1 MERLKDPWVR
11 TAVFFLF
18 AVIVLVVT
26 KRASPPTSLQS
37 ERPEAARSFTGDSH
51 LVRDAKPY
59 AWLSRK
65 AAAEY
70 VPLVQRIPTPDG
82 FTRVEVARKGFADW
96 LRYLPVA
103 PPETPVT
110 TGRRK
115 VVLKADDPSLAA
127 AIALQ
132 PTNDR
137 ALAGANM
144 LIRIRAE
151 YRWSAG
157 QLDGLG
163 FHFTS
168 GHLASW
174 KSWESGERPNVKG
187 REVTFTKQFEP
198 DASRE
203 NFCSYLETIF
213 QYGTCYSLLDDTTA
227 VADGSIAPGDLFLRT
242 GKKPTTILVLDACT
256 GPKGELAILLGE
268 AGIPA
273 QTFHVL
279 KGTDGSPW
287 FAVRQK
293 AEIAVPGKRAALKL
307 SELRRWK

>member
-1 MERLKDPWVR
+1 MAKLRDPWVR

-18 AVIVLVVT
+18 AVIVLVST
-26 KRASPPTSLQS
+26 RRASPPTSLQS
-37 ERPEAARSFTGDSH
+37 ERPETTRSVGLDSH
-51 LVRDAKPY
+51 LARDAKPY

-65 AAAEY
+65 TAAAY
-70 VPLVQRIPTPDG
+70 VPLVDRIPTPEA

-96 LRYLPVA
+96 LRYLPVSPA
-103 PPETPVT
+103 DTPVT

-115 VVLKADDPSLAA
+115 VVLKADAPTLAA

-144 LIRIRAE
+144 LTRIRAE
-151 YRWSAG
+151 YRWSSG
-157 QLDGLG
+157 QLEGLG

-174 KSWESGERPNVKG
+174 KGWESGERPNVKG

-198 DASRE
+198 DSSRE
-203 NFCSYLETIF
+203 NFCSWLETVF
-213 QYGTCYSLLDDTTA
+213 RYGTCYSLLDDTTA
-227 VADGSIAPGDLFLRT
+227 VTDGSIAPGDIFLRT
-242 GKKPTTILVLDACT
+242 GRKPTTIMVLDACT
-256 GPKGELAILLGE
+256 GPKGELNVLLGE
-268 AGIPA
+268 AAIPA

-279 KGTDGSPW
+279 KGSDGSPW
-287 FAVRQK
+287 FPVRQK
-293 AEIAVPGKRAALKL
+293 SDIAIPGNRAPLKL